1 MGNSLPRDKERDW
14 GYRCLALLV
23 NYMQNS
29 NAFEAS
35 AGFRFS
41 SE

>member
-14 GYRCLALLV
+14 YGYRGLALLV

-29 NAFEAS
+29 NAF
-35 AGFRFS
+35 
-41 SE
+41 